1 MKSNVLERLNAY
13 SRLWPPHWNEAIAA
27 AAVAADARPLL
38 LPLINELGFDGLTC
52 IALIGDHSPDARPG
66 AERAVSLWST
76 GVSTWPTRYCE
87 AGYASCDPRVTL
99 SSRRLTPV
107 IWDTADVESDAP
119 LTRRFLAEAARQR
132 ALSGF
137 AVSFRHATDWR
148 VVVAFDSGI
157 SPLDDLR
164 CASIVAIMG
173 NLMLI
178 AAQLHERVL
187 RPRRDTLSDGGRDA
201 GNLTHRE
208 QQCLRMAA
216 NGLTSGD
223 IGGKLGIAERTVNFH
238 MNNVLRK
245 MDALNRPEAIAK
257 ALARGV
263 LRSGAIA

>member
-1 MKSNVLERLNAY
+1 MTSGALIRLAVY

-27 AAVAADARPLL
+27 AAVAADPRHLL
-38 LPLINELGFDGLTC
+38 LPLIHELGFDGLTC
-52 IALIGDHSPDARPG
+52 IALVGDRSPGTPPG
-66 AERAVSLWST
+66 AERALSVWST
-76 GVSTWPTRYCE
+76 GASTWPTRYCE
-87 AGYASCDPRVTL
+87 AGYASVDPRVTL

-107 IWDTADVESDAP
+107 IWDMADVEAEAP
-119 LTRRFLAEAARQR
+119 STRRFLADMARQR
-132 ALSGF
+132 TRSGF
-137 AVSFRHATDWR
+137 AVSFRHASDWR
-148 VVVAFDSGI
+148 VVVAFDSAV
-157 SPLDDLR
+157 SPLEDVR
-164 CASIVAIMG
+164 CASIVATMG

-187 RPRRDTLSDGGRDA
+187 RPRRDVLADGAREA

-245 MDALNRPEAIAK
+245 LDALNRPEAIAK

-263 LRSGAIA
+263 LRAGAIA